1 MEEEEEKLQQG
12 AKKAGKFA
20 GKQVGKLVGKAI
32 KKIAIAVAHLIIQ
45 FLPYILI
52 AVLVVSIVASV
63 IKFITVN
70 NGSYSQGKEN
80 NVPNAVEE
88 TLSDIEISK
97 TGNAYSYDV
106 NLDEKVEELMQ
117 KLNSKTNILST
128 YISEEKQK
136 EYLKMFIKA
145 DFITQNLKL
154 GNADP
159 KKSDQINGAITVQ
172 RSDKDGN
179 VSTLQYIDYTTFKQ
193 YIADSNSEVFK
204 YCSINDNGQ
213 LVIAQSYRHSK
224 VLDTNV
230 PGETPINEEQ
240 YNISEM
246 SLDYKSAL
254 SSYAMPFNFLWALLV
269 KSTEE
274 DFVYELAKL
283 AMDTEITIT
292 AYDNY
297 MRTEETEESQFTMEG
312 RKELIVRQFIKHSGT
327 LTKITREREFDT
339 SDTTYHRRLTEITE
353 TRNVTLNV
361 TYANTWIAKYQN
373 EYTYESIPATVT
385 ENNAQSNNS
394 QAIET
399 INRYLTKAEI
409 EQDSF
414 AQEVLNDLEHGKMEG
429 TVYTVESERLI
440 SDIKEKSRTGK
451 IVSSGNSY
459 KEGTPKIEEKTDLN
473 SQEPNFCTILK
484 KYPRAESKIM
494 SSVEWLFEM
503 MEQNTENVTNMIDL
517 VKYLLY
523 KATGRDLGVTELS
536 ANFFIIK
543 NLSSMYGGSGIS
555 VNKTSISK
563 EDFIKCVR
571 EYRNDSGYQKRFA
584 AYADKIY
591 DICVKNNIN
600 PILCVAQ
607 AGQESSFGEATPG
620 NSPWN
625 YWGLGVYNDSSVGT
639 QFATIDEAIQFY
651 CKTILSYQQPG
662 SIAYAKAQTYAP
674 HSDRI
679 TGNMTSIYDVLCA
692 YMYLGDKHSGKVY
705 GNVNVKQYLIQHMNY
720 DCKHE
725 LEESTTLE
733 EQAAYVVDYIDN
745 RVIAIAKDIFGSKI
759 YSGGSIIEV
768 ADMIHKYMEQNNYTY
783 CVLDNSNQYEE
794 CGKYNKAHGLNRT
807 FEESKTGYHN
817 TCCATYVSWVLQMV
831 GYIDDSDHSDGAE
844 TLAQTILIGKYGWK
858 RVSVAEV
865 QPGDILYY
873 TYGHIEIYAGNNT
886 KYNAGSGEAI
896 RRISPYETTISSD
909 AIVLRAP

>member
-20 GKQVGKLVGKAI
+20 GKQVGKLIGKVM
-32 KKIAIAVAHLIIQ
+32 KKIGTAIVGVIVQ

-52 AVLVVSIVASV
+52 AVLITSFVAAI
-63 IKFITVN
+63 IKFVIVN
-70 NGSYSQGKEN
+70 DGSYVAGSEK
-80 NVPNAVEE
+80 NVPNVVNEV
-88 TLSDIEISK
+88 LKDIGAGSI
-97 TGNAYSYDV
+97 GYDID
-106 NLDEKVEELMQ
+106 LDQKVEEIIT
-117 KLNSKTNILST
+117 KLNKDSNQLYA

-136 EYLKMFIKA
+136 EYLKTFIKA
-145 DFITQNLKL
+145 DFITQNFKI
-154 GNADP
+154 GTADP
-159 KKSDQINGAITVQ
+159 KTSDKLNGSIIVQ
-172 RSDKDGN
+172 RSDSDGK
-179 VSTLQYIDYTTFKQ
+179 VSTLQFIDYETFNK
-193 YIADSNSEVFK
+193 YVTESNSEVFK
-204 YCSINDNGQ
+204 YFSTNEDGQ

-297 MRTEETEESQFTMEG
+297 MRTEETEESQFTMSG

-339 SDTTYHRRLTEITE
+339 SDTTYHRKLTEVTE

-440 SDIKEKSRTGK
+440 SDIKEKSRTSK

-459 KEGTPKIEEKTDLN
+459 KEGTPQIEEKTDLN

-555 VNKTSISK
+555 VNKTSISR
-563 EDFIKCVR
+563 EDFIKCVK
-571 EYRNDSGYQKRFA
+571 EYRNDSGYQRRFA

-607 AGQESSFGEATPG
+607 GQESSFGESTPI
-620 NSPWN
+620 NSKWN
-625 YWGLGVYNDSSVGT
+625 YWGLGVNNESSVGT
-639 QFATIDEAIQFY
+639 EFATIDEAIECY
-651 CKTILSYQQPG
+651 CKTILGYQKPG
-662 SIAYAKAQTYAP
+662 SIAYTKAQVYAP
-674 HSDRI
+674 HSDKI
-679 TGNMTSIYDVLCA
+679 TGNMTSIYDILCA

-844 TLAQTILIGKYGWK
+844 TLAQTILMGKYGWK
-858 RVSVAEV
+858 RVSVAEA

-886 KYNAGSGEAI
+886 KYNAGSGDAI

>member
-20 GKQVGKLVGKAI
+20 GKQVGKLIGKVM
-32 KKIAIAVAHLIIQ
+32 KKIGTAIVGVIVQ

-52 AVLVVSIVASV
+52 AVLITSFVAAI
-63 IKFITVN
+63 IKFVIVN
-70 NGSYSQGKEN
+70 DGSYVAGSEK
-80 NVPNAVEE
+80 NVPNVVNEV
-88 TLSDIEISK
+88 LKDIGAGSI
-97 TGNAYSYDV
+97 GYDID
-106 NLDEKVEELMQ
+106 LDQKVEEIIT
-117 KLNSKTNILST
+117 KLNKDSNQLYA

-136 EYLKMFIKA
+136 EYLKTFIKA
-145 DFITQNLKL
+145 DFITQNFKI
-154 GNADP
+154 GTADP
-159 KKSDQINGAITVQ
+159 KTSDKLNGSIIVQ
-172 RSDKDGN
+172 RSDSDGK
-179 VSTLQYIDYTTFKQ
+179 VSTLQFIDYETFNK
-193 YIADSNSEVFK
+193 YVTESNSEVFK
-204 YCSINDNGQ
+204 YFSTNEDGQ

-297 MRTEETEESQFTMEG
+297 MRTEETEESQFTMSG

-459 KEGTPKIEEKTDLN
+459 KEGTPQIEEKTDLN

-555 VNKTSISK
+555 VNKTSISR
-563 EDFIKCVR
+563 EDFIKCVK
-571 EYRNDSGYQKRFA
+571 EYRNDSGYQRRFA

-607 AGQESSFGEATPG
+607 GQESSFGESTPI

-625 YWGLGVYNDSSVGT
+625 YWGLGVNNESSVGT
-639 QFATIDEAIQFY
+639 EFATIDEAIECY
-651 CKTILSYQQPG
+651 CKTILGYQKPG
-662 SIAYAKAQTYAP
+662 SIAYTKAQVYAP
-674 HSDRI
+674 HSDKI
-679 TGNMTSIYDVLCA
+679 TGNMTSIYDILCA

-745 RVIAIAKDIFGSKI
+745 GVISIAKDIFGSKI

-844 TLAQTILIGKYGWK
+844 TLAQTILMGKYGWK
-858 RVSVAEV
+858 RVSVAEA

-886 KYNAGSGEAI
+886 KYNAGSGDAI

>member
-1 MEEEEEKLQQG
+1 MEEEEEKLQKG
-12 AKKAGKFA
+12 VKKTGKFA
-20 GKQVGKLVGKAI
+20 AKQVGKLVGKAI
-32 KKIAIAVAHLIIQ
+32 KKIAMAVAHLIIQ

-52 AVLVVSIVASV
+52 AVLVVSIVAAV

-128 YISEEKQK
+128 YISEENQK

-172 RSDKDGN
+172 RSGKDGN

-297 MRTEETEESQFTMEG
+297 MRTEETEESQFTMKG

-523 KATGRDLGVTELS
+523 KATGRDLGVTELNES
-536 ANFFIIK
+536 WLKPSTF
-543 NLSSMYGGSGIS
+543 
-555 VNKTSISK
+555 TSINNSGSQQLIEYIHMLEGGYSPKMNADGTKYIIVDDGYGNAAVGWGVDIFNSGYADKFIQAGYSTEVGAEIDK
-563 EDFIKCVR
+563 EFVDAIEAEIISNIAQEVNNRTSGLNLK
-571 EYRNDSGYQKRFA
+571 GYQKNALISR
-584 AYADKIY
+584 AYNCGVNGALGLRNGLTFVEAYQKY
-591 DICVKNNIN
+591 WN
-600 PILCVAQ
+600 
-607 AGQESSFGEATPG
+607 EATDDYYEKQS
-620 NSPWN
+620 NVAN
-625 YWGLGVYNDSSVGT
+625 YSHELYTEYMIDPRTSNGQYSDGL
-639 QFATIDEAIQFY
+639 
-651 CKTILSYQQPG
+651 
-662 SIAYAKAQTYAP
+662 AKRRKSEWTLFQTGY
-674 HSDRI
+674 
-679 TGNMTSIYDVLCA
+679 YDVLNQRHLEGSA
-692 YMYLGDKHSGKVY
+692 TIMEAAHKIHKHMEDYKYTYS
-705 GNVNVKQYLIQHMNY
+705 L
-720 DCKHE
+720 
-725 LEESTTLE
+725 TTLPGT
-733 EQAAYVVDYIDN
+733 AN
-745 RVIAIAKDIFGSKI
+745 IAWN
-759 YSGGSIIEV
+759 
-768 ADMIHKYMEQNNYTY
+768 M
-783 CVLDNSNQYEE
+783 
-794 CGKYNKAHGLNRT
+794 RT
-807 FEESKTGYHN
+807 S
-817 TCCATYVSWVLQMV
+817 CCATYVDWVLAEA
-831 GYIDDSDHSDGAE
+831 GYKKADESLIHGAC
-844 TLAQTILIGKYGWK
+844 TLFRTYLERGFMAIESYSSL
-858 RVSVAEV
+858 
-865 QPGDILYY
+865 QPGDIVFMRADDNSTI
-873 TYGHIEIYAGNNT
+873 TYNGRTMLVGHVQIYAGDGMW
-886 KYNAGSGEAI
+886 YNAGSTE
-896 RRISPYETTISSD
+896 RIQQKSPYKSNPSSMF
-909 AIVLRAP
+909 AIALRAN

>member
-20 GKQVGKLVGKAI
+20 GKQVGKLIGKVM
-32 KKIAIAVAHLIIQ
+32 KKIGTAIVGVIVQ

-52 AVLVVSIVASV
+52 AVLITSFVAAI
-63 IKFITVN
+63 IKFVIVN
-70 NGSYSQGKEN
+70 DGSYVAGSEK
-80 NVPNAVEE
+80 NVPNVVNEV
-88 TLSDIEISK
+88 LKDIGAGSI
-97 TGNAYSYDV
+97 GYDID
-106 NLDEKVEELMQ
+106 LDQKVEEIIT
-117 KLNSKTNILST
+117 KLNKDSNQLYA

-136 EYLKMFIKA
+136 EYLKTFIKA
-145 DFITQNLKL
+145 DFITQNFKI
-154 GNADP
+154 GTADP
-159 KKSDQINGAITVQ
+159 KTSDKLNGSIIVQ
-172 RSDKDGN
+172 RSDSDGK
-179 VSTLQYIDYTTFKQ
+179 VSTLQFIDYETFNK
-193 YIADSNSEVFK
+193 YVTESNSEVFK
-204 YCSINDNGQ
+204 YFSTNEDGQ

-523 KATGRDLGVTELS
+523 KATGRDLGVTELNES
-536 ANFFIIK
+536 WLKPSTF
-543 NLSSMYGGSGIS
+543 
-555 VNKTSISK
+555 TSINNSGSQQLIEYIHMLEGGYSPKMNADGTKYIIVDDGYGNAAVGWGVDIFNSGYADKFIQAGYSTEVGAEIDK
-563 EDFIKCVR
+563 EFVDAIEAEIISNIAQEVNNRTSGLNLK
-571 EYRNDSGYQKRFA
+571 GYQKM
-584 AYADKIY
+584 
-591 DICVKNNIN
+591 
-600 PILCVAQ
+600 
-607 AGQESSFGEATPG
+607 
-620 NSPWN
+620 
-625 YWGLGVYNDSSVGT
+625 
-639 QFATIDEAIQFY
+639 
-651 CKTILSYQQPG
+651 
-662 SIAYAKAQTYAP
+662 
-674 HSDRI
+674 H
-679 TGNMTSIYDVLCA
+679 
-692 YMYLGDKHSGKVY
+692 
-705 GNVNVKQYLIQHMNY
+705 
-720 DCKHE
+720 
-725 LEESTTLE
+725 
-733 EQAAYVVDYIDN
+733 
-745 RVIAIAKDIFGSKI
+745 
-759 YSGGSIIEV
+759 
-768 ADMIHKYMEQNNYTY
+768 
-783 CVLDNSNQYEE
+783 
-794 CGKYNKAHGLNRT
+794 
-807 FEESKTGYHN
+807 
-817 TCCATYVSWVLQMV
+817 
-831 GYIDDSDHSDGAE
+831 
-844 TLAQTILIGKYGWK
+844 
-858 RVSVAEV
+858 
-865 QPGDILYY
+865 
-873 TYGHIEIYAGNNT
+873 
-886 KYNAGSGEAI
+886 
-896 RRISPYETTISSD
+896 
-909 AIVLRAP
+909 

>member
-20 GKQVGKLVGKAI
+20 GKQVGKLIGKVM
-32 KKIAIAVAHLIIQ
+32 KKIGTAIVGVIVQ

-52 AVLVVSIVASV
+52 AVLITSFVAAI
-63 IKFITVN
+63 IKFVIVN
-70 NGSYSQGKEN
+70 DGSYVAGSEK
-80 NVPNAVEE
+80 NVPNVVNEV
-88 TLSDIEISK
+88 LKDIGAGSI
-97 TGNAYSYDV
+97 GYDID
-106 NLDEKVEELMQ
+106 LDQKVEEIIT
-117 KLNSKTNILST
+117 KLNKDSNQLYA

-136 EYLKMFIKA
+136 EYLKTFIKA
-145 DFITQNLKL
+145 DFITQNFKI
-154 GNADP
+154 GTADP
-159 KKSDQINGAITVQ
+159 KTSDKLNGSIIVQ
-172 RSDKDGN
+172 RSDSDGK
-179 VSTLQYIDYTTFKQ
+179 VSTLQFIDYETFNK
-193 YIADSNSEVFK
+193 YVTESNSEVFK

-297 MRTEETEESQFTMEG
+297 MRTEETEESQFTMSG

-339 SDTTYHRRLTEITE
+339 SDTTYHRKLTEVTE

-440 SDIKEKSRTGK
+440 SDIKEKSRTSK

-459 KEGTPKIEEKTDLN
+459 KEGTPQIEEKTDLN

-555 VNKTSISK
+555 VNKTSISR
-563 EDFIKCVR
+563 EDFIKCVK
-571 EYRNDSGYQKRFA
+571 EYRNDSGYQRRFA

-607 AGQESSFGEATPG
+607 GQESSFGESTPI

-625 YWGLGVYNDSSVGT
+625 YWGLGVNNESSVGT
-639 QFATIDEAIQFY
+639 EFATIDEAIECY
-651 CKTILSYQQPG
+651 CKTILGYQKPG
-662 SIAYAKAQTYAP
+662 SIAYTKAQVYAP
-674 HSDRI
+674 HSDKI
-679 TGNMTSIYDVLCA
+679 TGNMTSIYDILCA

-844 TLAQTILIGKYGWK
+844 TLAQTILMGKYGWK
-858 RVSVAEV
+858 RVSVAEA

-886 KYNAGSGEAI
+886 KYNAGSGDAI